1 MKLDKE
7 LIEAEV
13 AELEHEEALE
23 TAAIDLAQ
31 DKIEDEDYLHLFRGK
46 RPPLGELIPLA
57 LQHVLAAIVGIVTPA
72 IIVANACGIEDQKPM
87 LIQAAILITAIAT
100 LMQLFPIFKKLGAG
114 LPVIMGSSFAYVPTL
129 TSLSNQYF
137 ELSKTNPEINAFAVI
152 MGAQIVGGI
161 CAIVFAIFLKY
172 LRKLFP
178 RVVTGTVILTIG
190 LSLYPTAVR
199 YIAGGSNAG
208 DQFGSVKNW
217 AVAMLTFAIVVGL
230 NNFGKGI
237 AKLSA
242 LLIGMVIGYIVAI
255 PLGLVDFSAL
265 SGGITGISDIISIPA
280 IRFWG
285 ISHSNAAIVA
295 PQFIPA
301 ACVSLAAI
309 YVVNAVQTIGD
320 LSSTTMG
327 GMDRMPTRKE
337 LQGGIAAQGAASI
350 LGAFIGGLP
359 TASYSQN
366 VGIVT
371 VNRVVNRHVFTAA
384 SIILLIA
391 GLFPK
396 VSAALT
402 TIPQCVIGGAC
413 LYVFAMIAM
422 TGMQMVTQDGF
433 DMRKKTIVG
442 LSLALGCGATQV
454 DNALAGPG
462 FPDWVQTIFAS
473 APMVLAVILAIILN
487 LILPKTPAQQEA
499 IDKENEEMD
508 L

>member
-1 MKLDKE
+1 MSQQSSG
-7 LIEAEV
+7 V
-13 AELEHEEALE
+13 GSAELY
-23 TAAIDLAQ
+23 DF
-31 DKIEDEDYLHLFRGK
+31 YGK
-46 RPPLGELIPLA
+46 RPPVGELVPLA

-72 IIVANACGIEDQKPM
+72 IIVANACGIEEQRPM

-100 LMQLFPIFKKLGAG
+100 LMQLFPIFRKIGAG

-129 TSLSNQYF
+129 TALSTEYA
-137 ELSKTNPEINAFAVI
+137 ELQGVDPKVNAFAVV
-152 MGAQIVGGI
+152 MGAQICGGI
-161 CAIVFAIFLKY
+161 VAILFAIFLKRI
-172 LRKLFP
+172 RKLFP
-178 RVVTGTVILTIG
+178 TVVTGTVILTIG

-199 YIAGGSNAG
+199 YMAGGTAAENDGS
-208 DQFGSVKNW
+208 FGGLKHW
-217 AVAMLTFAIVVGL
+217 AVALITFAIVVIL
-230 NNFGKGI
+230 NNFATGI

-242 LLIGMVIGYIVAI
+242 LLIGMVAGYLISI
-255 PLGLVDFSAL
+255 PLGLVDFSAIAST
-265 SGGITGISDIISIPA
+265 SGIISFPA

-285 ISHSNAAIVA
+285 ISHSNPMIVA
-295 PQFIPA
+295 PQFVPA
-301 ACVSLAAI
+301 ACISLSAI

-337 LQGGIAAQGAASI
+337 LEGGIAGQGFASI
-350 LGAFIGGLP
+350 IGALFGGLP

-371 VNRVVNRHVFTAA
+371 VNRVVNRHVFTFA
-384 SIILLIA
+384 SVILLVA

-402 TIPQCVIGGAC
+402 TIPQCVIGGAT

-422 TGMQMVTQDGF
+422 TGMQMVTQNGF

-442 LSLALGCGATQV
+442 LSLALGCGVTQV
-454 DNALAGPG
+454 DGSLAGPG
-462 FPDWVQTIFAS
+462 FHPAIATIFAS

-487 LILPKTPAQQEA
+487 LVLPKTPEQQAA
-499 IDKENEEMD
+499 IDQENEEMNI
-508 L
+508 